1 MMTSLTKKRATRADL
16 TRADLT
22 RASLMTTCSVLAG
35 LGGLAHPAVAQITTE
50 PLVVVANT
58 DLFATCKAD
67 SAANQPGTVYPNTHM
82 EPNLAINPAN
92 PKNMVVGFHMDRWS
106 NGGARGM
113 GGAYTF
119 DGGKTWKPT
128 STPNVTQCQGGF
140 WPRSSDPW
148 ISFSPDGTAYY
159 SQLTTETLEN
169 PNLFGRSAQLVSQSV
184 DGGVTWYPPTTLVY
198 TSSSLDD
205 TKPQTLHDKNSVT
218 SDPTNSN
225 LNYVVWDKLTS
236 YTPGF
241 AFPDDK
247 GGDEGEEAGQ
257 AKVAVAGPADHDGM
271 SIARRM
277 RDAARQRNARG
288 AVSTQAAPAFPTYV
302 TGPALFART
311 FNHGYTWE
319 SPKVIYDPGSNNQT
333 IGNQIV
339 TLPDGRLADFFVA
352 INDLTGA
359 QAIGYVT
366 SGDKGKTWSKAY
378 FVHVQVSTG
387 PETPNRHE
395 AIRSADILFSVHVDA
410 ANGVIYLAW
419 EDTRFSGN
427 DEIAV
432 AYSQDAYFWTSPIKV
447 NQTPRN
453 PSHPLFQQALIPTVT
468 TTDDG
473 TAVVTYYDFRRDTVG
488 ASTDATDYWAVACNL
503 FVSDDGCSST
513 ASWRREVKLTGNS
526 FDYNMAPVAG
536 GHFLG
541 DYMGLKAVGQKVYP
555 VWSQSNSL
563 NKTTLYTRP
572 INIPASGA
580 QRKKLLSVK

>member
-1 MMTSLTKKRATRADL
+1 MTPIRMHMRGARATLMTSCAT
-16 TRADLT
+16 
-22 RASLMTTCSVLAG
+22 LAG
-35 LGGLAHPAVAQITTE
+35 LCALAQPVSAQIPTSE

-58 DLFATCKAD
+58 DLFATCTAD
-67 SAANQPGTVYPNTHM
+67 HVSSQPGTNYPNTHM

-92 PKNMVVGFHMDRWS
+92 AKNMVVGFHMDRWS

-148 ISFSPDGTAYY
+148 ISFSPDGTSYY
-159 SQLTTETLEN
+159 SALTTETLEN
-169 PNLFGRSAQLVSQSV
+169 PNLFGRSAQVVSQSL

-198 TSSSLDD
+198 TASSLDD
-205 TKPQTLHDKNSVT
+205 TQPQTLHDKNSVT
-218 SDPTNSN
+218 ADPANSK
-225 LNYVVWDKLTS
+225 LAYVVWDKLTS

-241 AFPDDK
+241 IFPDDK
-247 GGDEGEEAGQ
+247 GGGEGDASGS
-257 AKVAVAGPADHDGM
+257 AKAAAATDHDGV
-271 SIARRM
+271 SIARRL

-288 AVSTQAAPAFPTYV
+288 ALSAQAAPAFPTYV
-302 TGPALFART
+302 TGPTLFART

-319 SPKVIYDPGSNNQT
+319 PAKVIYDPGSNNQT

-339 TLPDGRLADFFVA
+339 TLPDGRLADFFVQ

-359 QAIGYVT
+359 QSIGYVA
-366 SGDKGKTWSKAY
+366 SSDKGKTWSKPY
-378 FVHVQVSTG
+378 FVHVAVTSG
-387 PETPNRHE
+387 AVTPNKQE
-395 AIRSADILFSVHVDA
+395 GIRSADILFSVTVDSI
-410 ANGVIYLAW
+410 NGVIYLAW

-427 DEIAV
+427 NEIAV
-432 AYSQDAYFWTSPIKV
+432 AYSQDAYSWTSPFRV

-453 PSHPLFQQALIPTVT
+453 PTHPLFQQALIPTVV

-488 ASTDATDYWAVACNL
+488 ASTDATDYWAVACNP
-503 FVSDDGCSST
+503 FVDPDGCT
-513 ASWRREVKLTGNS
+513 TNYSWHREVKLTVNS
-526 FDYNMAPVAG
+526 FDYNLAPVAN

-555 VWSQSNSL
+555 VFGQSNSL
-563 NKTTLYTRP
+563 NKTTLYMRP
-572 INIPASGA
+572 INVPVSGA
-580 QRKKLLSVK
+580 PRKKTLLSVN